1 MDGHF
6 ALFPTE
12 QQWLQEKRVS
22 VNFAA
27 AGRRAKMQA
36 QQMTPWKKKN
46 NKTSV
51 VFVCQGKNKVSPHG
65 ILPWC

>member
-36 QQMTPWKKKN
+36 QQMTPWRNKKQQ
-46 NKTSV
+46 NKCC
-51 VFVCQGKNKVSPHG
+51 FC
-65 ILPWC
+65 LPGEE